1 MGAIL
6 FIRKGILRAGDRI
19 LQVNGI
25 DMRNASRN
33 DADQLLVHSEGN
45 CTLQIEYDVTVHGKI
60 SLTHYYIEMRILFSL
75 LEGLDETNG
84 PLIVEL
90 QKPHGA
96 SLGITLSGM
105 WYENET
111 CYVYVV

>member
-1 MGAIL
+1 MSTL
-6 FIRKGILRAGDRI
+6 FL
-19 LQVNGI
+19 
-25 DMRNASRN
+25 
-33 DADQLLVHSEGN
+33 
-45 CTLQIEYDVTVHGKI
+45 
-60 SLTHYYIEMRILFSL
+60 L

-105 WYENET
+105 WCGNEP
-111 CYVYVV
+111 